1 MLAARDLMAEN
12 PGSNKKALVTKVKA
26 TVTEDDARERLQ
38 HAQSLEC
45 QGQVFRCTEEDVAN
59 IWSKTVQKLPPDV
72 LKFSLNAVQDTLP
85 HNANLAKWRKKEN
98 LSSACRL
105 CGEKQTLLHILNH
118 CPQALSMCRFN
129 ARHDAILEV
138 IASFIAQHLPESYK
152 VTADLPRYQPYV
164 FPLHIATTDQ
174 RPDIVMWSDTLQEVW
189 VVELT
194 VCFETRYEEA
204 HNLKVNRYADLMEQI
219 DDSTYSGSLVTLE
232 VGSRGFLSLPSF
244 TLLKQQLLIC
254 TRRQWE
260 EALSNITR
268 RAISGSHRIWVTRNY
283 KEP

>member
-1 MLAARDLMAEN
+1 MR
-12 PGSNKKALVTKVKA
+12 
-26 TVTEDDARERLQ
+26 
-38 HAQSLEC
+38 
-45 QGQVFRCTEEDVAN
+45 
-59 IWSKTVQKLPPDV
+59 
-72 LKFSLNAVQDTLP
+72 
-85 HNANLAKWRKKEN
+85 
-98 LSSACRL
+98 
-105 CGEKQTLLHILNH
+105 
-118 CPQALSMCRFN
+118 RFN
-129 ARHDAILEV
+129 ARHDAVLEV

-174 RPDIVMWSDTLQEVW
+174 RPDIVVWSDTVQEVW
-189 VVELT
+189 VIELT